1 MMHRFV
7 TPDVQAGGVSFSY
20 NMANWTVGFD
30 ADQAEH
36 NATVFNPNNAA
47 FFVESFNDVERDRY
61 SIFTE
66 WQGEISEHWEMEA
79 GLRYSRIEMDA
90 GNVDSFAGLPMG
102 CRCPPRSL

>member
-1 MMHRFV
+1 MFKPV
-7 TPDVQAGGVSFSY
+7 AFSFSY

-66 WQGEISEHWEMEA
+66 MARRNLVNTGKWKQ
-79 GLRYSRIEMDA
+79 
-90 GNVDSFAGLPMG
+90 DSVILESKWMQAMSDSLCWFTYG
-102 CRCPPRSL
+102 CRCTPRSL